1 MSNDMF
7 IDSYKRNNP
16 LGFPLDSNIYLEKDY
31 IDPITKNDLEKLKII
46 DEKAYE
52 KYYRIIRNN
61 VAKSNKLNL
70 YNPVM
75 ITTNEYQEIDFP
87 IQDINV
93 DLEEYVDRYI
103 FDDEK
108 VYLYTKANEYI
119 PNQVTTPSVYM
130 SSYLTHGNMSF
141 GIISEISK
149 SEEFEVWGI
158 ISCGDFYITDR
169 QIIIFEKGIQK
180 GIRSFFYNT
189 YLGSD
194 GFKRNVISIPLSDIE
209 SIIGDEKDGL
219 LKIYRKGGRR
229 HSFNKS
235 DSNRKKYR
243 FSNDELRYMVNLLGS
258 LINNETKETWA
269 TPEEKANEIIYNNE
283 DKSKLKSN
291 LNEHTYEKK
300 ANEIIYRNED
310 KTIKLHSNIKNE
322 DTITAIRGKVT
333 IYGSTQPNNSIFIRV
348 WSSNEEPMFERS
360 ITTYNSGEFS
370 YYLKS
375 IGKNQVF
382 YIEFYSNTTLDS
394 EGNMKLVEESSPDIT
409 VIVKGSKSLF

>member
-180 GIRSFFYNT
+180 GM
-189 YLGSD
+189 L
-194 GFKRNVISIPLSDIE
+194 
-209 SIIGDEKDGL
+209 
-219 LKIYRKGGRR
+219 
-229 HSFNKS
+229 
-235 DSNRKKYR
+235 
-243 FSNDELRYMVNLLGS
+243 
-258 LINNETKETWA
+258 
-269 TPEEKANEIIYNNE
+269 
-283 DKSKLKSN
+283 
-291 LNEHTYEKK
+291 
-300 ANEIIYRNED
+300 
-310 KTIKLHSNIKNE
+310 
-322 DTITAIRGKVT
+322 
-333 IYGSTQPNNSIFIRV
+333 
-348 WSSNEEPMFERS
+348 
-360 ITTYNSGEFS
+360 
-370 YYLKS
+370 
-375 IGKNQVF
+375 
-382 YIEFYSNTTLDS
+382 
-394 EGNMKLVEESSPDIT
+394 
-409 VIVKGSKSLF
+409 

>member
-93 DLEEYVDRYI
+93 DLEEYVEDIYLMMRKYI
-103 FDDEK
+103 FIQK
-108 VYLYTKANEYI
+108 QMNIYLIKS
-119 PNQVTTPSVYM
+119 QTPSVYM

-180 GIRSFFYNT
+180 GIRSFHNT

-219 LKIYRKGGRR
+219 LKIYRKRW
-229 HSFNKS
+229 
-235 DSNRKKYR
+235 
-243 FSNDELRYMVNLLGS
+243 
-258 LINNETKETWA
+258 T
-269 TPEEKANEIIYNNE
+269 
-283 DKSKLKSN
+283 
-291 LNEHTYEKK
+291 
-300 ANEIIYRNED
+300 
-310 KTIKLHSNIKNE
+310 
-322 DTITAIRGKVT
+322 
-333 IYGSTQPNNSIFIRV
+333 
-348 WSSNEEPMFERS
+348 
-360 ITTYNSGEFS
+360 
-370 YYLKS
+370 
-375 IGKNQVF
+375 
-382 YIEFYSNTTLDS
+382 
-394 EGNMKLVEESSPDIT
+394 
-409 VIVKGSKSLF
+409 